1 MYVCVCVGVGGWRP
15 YLSQMMGRASCCWDW
30 REEQGWRGGG
40 AMGTQPS
47 RAMAFRWENSGAE
60 EEDEEE
66 TEEEEED
73 GVDDEEAKATAE
85 AAGSGSRLPEGGQ
98 VSGPVAPCSTSP
110 AVAVAA
116 CSDS

>member
-1 MYVCVCVGVGGWRP
+1 
-15 YLSQMMGRASCCWDW
+15 
-30 REEQGWRGGG
+30 
-40 AMGTQPS
+40 MGTQPS

-66 TEEEEED
+66 TED

-85 AAGSGSRLPEGGQ
+85 AAGSGSRPPEGGQ

-110 AVAVAA
+110 AVAAAA